1 MRNYTVLI
9 LIVFILLIEHLKIDA
24 ASSISNSIP
33 ANLAIAPLKVSSN
46 ANIELRAINQ
56 KNIALKFPGI
66 LSKEIEKH
74 IREKRFFSKVVSIS
88 EQVLPS
94 SASISEIAQAGRD
107 IKADVVLESKILEF
121 DGKIDYGFRT
131 SLREY
136 MVVELVLYET
146 NTGLRLWHGRESV
159 NLERYV
165 PINSWSDEMVENKY
179 IAIAEKEILP
189 AILAVLLPKLHEDMA
204 GYKPPA
210 TDKLVA
216 AAAEFV
222 ADVDRVPRSLTE
234 VKNNAYAVIIG
245 IEAYR
250 DLPIAEFTVR
260 DAKIMKE
267 YLVRVMGFPPENI
280 VTLLNE
286 RATKGDIEGYIG
298 TWLKNNVE
306 RNSLVFIFYAGHGA
320 PNPITGEAFIIP
332 FDGNPAFLEA
342 SAIPLKKLFQMLN
355 GLQAK
360 DVLMVMD
367 SCFSGAGGRSV
378 MAKGGRP
385 IAVSIENPFL
395 ATNNIVM
402 LSAAKGTEIS
412 SSYPEKRHGLFTYF
426 LLKGLQGEADI
437 NGDTTISLEE
447 LYNYIT
453 PNVKNIARE
462 NNREQTPLIM
472 PDFEMMGNRANLP
485 LCRVSK

>member
-1 MRNYTVLI
+1 
-9 LIVFILLIEHLKIDA
+9 
-24 ASSISNSIP
+24 
-33 ANLAIAPLKVSSN
+33 VSSN
-46 ANIELRAINQ
+46 ANIELRAIDQ
-56 KNIALKFPGI
+56 KNIALKFPRI
-66 LSKEIEKH
+66 LTKEIEKY
-74 IREKRFFSKVVSIS
+74 IREKRFFSKVVSIR
-88 EQVLPS
+88 EQDLPS

-107 IKADVVLESKILEF
+107 IEADVVLESKILEF

-165 PINSWSDEMVENKY
+165 PINSWSDEMVEDKY
-179 IAIAEKEILP
+179 IVIAEKEILP
-189 AILAVLLPKLHEDMA
+189 GILAVLLPKMYEDMA
-204 GYKPPA
+204 GYKPPT

-216 AAAEFV
+216 AAADFV
-222 ADVDRVPRSLTE
+222 ADVDRVPRFVTE
-234 VKNNAYAVIIG
+234 VKNNAFAVVIG

-250 DLPIAEFTVR
+250 DLPLAEYTVR

-306 RNSLVFIFYAGHGA
+306 RNSIVFVYYAGHGA
-320 PNPITGEAFIIP
+320 PNHVTGEAFIIP
-332 FDGNPAFLEA
+332 FDCNPTFLEA
-342 SAIPLKKLFQMLN
+342 SAIPLKKLYQMLAE
-355 GLQAK
+355 LQAK
-360 DVLMVMD
+360 DILVVMD

-395 ATNNIVM
+395 ATKNIIV

-426 LLKGLQGEADI
+426 LLKGLQGEADF
-437 NGDTTISLEE
+437 NGDTTVSLGE

-453 PNVKNIARE
+453 PNVKKIARE
-462 NNREQTPLIM
+462 SNREQTPLLM
-472 PDFEMMGNRANLP
+472 PDLEMIGNRTSLP
-485 LCRVSK
+485 ICRVSK